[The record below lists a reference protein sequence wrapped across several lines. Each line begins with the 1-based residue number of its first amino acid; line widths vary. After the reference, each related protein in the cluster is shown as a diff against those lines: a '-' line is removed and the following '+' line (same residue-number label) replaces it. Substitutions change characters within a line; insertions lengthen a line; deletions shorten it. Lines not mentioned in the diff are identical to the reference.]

1 MMLFREV
8 RPVTMLDCVNVPWL
22 EAMPQLGRE
31 VGSAW
36 TIVTPVSDAKSD
48 LSSSRL
54 FKSLQSE
61 CNDRGKKQSLLA
73 IVTALKTVSR
83 SENYQEALKDLSGI
97 NVKEAYSYKFNGANH
112 KIWEFKYQNKDR
124 LCFATYTERVR
135 SSSSLFILL
144 LYHHNKDKTTPNF
157 VSGYCGDLMR
167 QFLGLNGK
175 YQVLKG

>member
-31 VGSAW
+31 DGSAW
-36 TIVTPVSDAKSD
+36 TIVTPVGDAKSD
-48 LSSSRL
+48 LSSTRL

-124 LCFATYTERVR
+124 LYFATYTERVR

-144 LYHHNKDKTTPNF
+144 LYHHKKDKTTPNF
-157 VSGYCGDLMR
+157 VSGYCSDLMR